1 MSLPERGSRK
11 TRIPREESADEADA
25 NAPDGLNLNPVYG
38 GDTIMA
44 AVRQKFGLATTGRA
58 TQEIPTSKACAPGK
72 GVSERGKGKTTY
84 REPRK
89 K

>member
-1 MSLPERGSRK
+1 
-11 TRIPREESADEADA
+11 
-25 NAPDGLNLNPVYG
+25 
-38 GDTIMA
+38 MA

-84 REPRK
+84 RESRK